1 MKYILLFIVLIST
14 FGVNA
19 QQAFRIQKIPRVFRG
34 SLTSPFN
41 KKINDSLTLHV
52 ESKSGNYELSILR
65 LDGTTACSCL
75 YKLNPKAESFQ
86 TQTMV
91 QTKSGTTLKDS
102 TTSILIFEPINENCI
117 QRYRAHIAQS
127 SQ

>member
-1 MKYILLFIVLIST
+1 MGRYLIFALLLVGGNLH
-14 FGVNA
+14 A

-34 SLTSPFN
+34 SLTNAFD

-75 YKLNPKAESFQ
+75 YKLNPKAEALQ

-91 QTKSGTTLKDS
+91 QTKNGMTLKDS
-102 TTSILIFEPINENCI
+102 TTSIMIFEPVNENCI